1 MVLKVKDCHMKSM
14 DKDMKIEK
22 ANMHFCLNPY
32 ITPEQERIAMKSRE
46 GDGLR
51 ADQILF
57 KMRKAKIE
65 ATNMAPT
72 FAEDNVKFLAHNVTW
87 E

>member
-1 MVLKVKDCHMKSM
+1 MKSM